1 RGTAELVPVDLGD
14 VVRELSV
21 TLRRLV
27 PRAIEFRVDVPERAL
42 VAIAEAGGIEQLL
55 VNLVTNAR
63 DAMPEGGTLR
73 IELDRVDVAVP
84 PPGSAAAPGN
94 FIRLIV
100 SDTGVGMDEATL
112 RRIFEPFF
120 TTKPAGVGTGLG
132 MPVVEGLVRQHHGF
146 LSIESTPGR
155 GTTVSVH
162 IPAADIS
169 VRPVERHRTLDPPRG
184 SETILLVDD
193 EDAIRR
199 VGERLLVML
208 GYQVITA
215 RDGEEGLERWRQARD
230 RIALVV
236 SDLVMPRRGG
246 REFYEAVVAESPDA
260 RFLFTS
266 GYDPEEMD
274 ALQRVLPG
282 VPILDKPWP
291 AAALAQAV
299 RHAIDHPPPRA
310 PAA

>member
-1 RGTAELVPVDLGD
+1 VDLGE
-14 VVRELSV
+14 VVRELAV
-21 TLRRLV
+21 TLRRLL
-27 PRAIEFRVDVPERAL
+27 PPAIDFRLDVPERAL
-42 VAIAEAGGIEQLL
+42 VAVADAGGIEQLV

-63 DAMPEGGTLR
+63 DAMADGGRLR
-73 IELDRVDVAVP
+73 IALDGVDVAAP
-84 PPGSAAAPGN
+84 PPGSAAAPGT
-94 FIRLIV
+94 FICLSV

-120 TTKPAGVGTGLG
+120 TTKPAGIGTGLG

-146 LSIESTPGR
+146 LTVESTPGH
-155 GTTVSVH
+155 GTTVTIH
-162 IPAADIS
+162 IPAADVA
-169 VRPVERHRTLDPPRG
+169 VRPLERHRTLDPPRG

-215 RDGEEGLERWRQARD
+215 RDGEEGLERWRQDRD

-246 REFYEAVVAESPDA
+246 RELYEAIVAEAPAA

-299 RHAIDHPPPRA
+299 RHAIDRPPPRA